1 MDELKKFRE
10 GKSMTQRQ
18 MASKIGVSLSYY
30 RKIEQGKNKPSYQFM
45 KKLKDVFPKVS
56 VDKLFFRSK

>member
-10 GKSMTQRQ
+10 GKRLTQNQ

-30 RKIEQGKNKPSYQFM
+30 RKVEQGEKQS
-45 KKLKDVFPKVS
+45 KLSVHEKAESCFPEGIS
-56 VDKLFFRSK
+56 R